1 MSMRLKSLP
10 LAFAALIAAFVLATA
25 ALAQQAAV
33 TVKVTFLHTNDVY
46 EIAPVRGM
54 GGFAPLMTALKRERA
69 AAPHSMTTFGG
80 DLISP
85 SLMSGLTKGSQMI
98 EMMNAVGADLAVLGN
113 HEFDFGDDVL
123 KTRMG
128 ESKFRWLATNV
139 VGADGKPFHNA
150 LATTIKDF
158 GGIKF
163 GFFGILT
170 PETHH
175 LSSPGKDTKILP
187 IAAAADKAVKDL
199 KAQGAE
205 IIVALTH
212 LSIAEDRDMV
222 RRAKG
227 INLVL
232 GGHDHDPI
240 TYYEGGILIH
250 KSGYDAHFLG
260 AVDLTVTRTP
270 QQQGAPRYTV
280 VPAWRMTAINALT
293 PDPEIASLVKKHTDK
308 LDVELNVPVGKTL
321 TALDSRRSE
330 VRAAEAAIGNLFADA
345 VREAVGAEIG
355 LANGGG
361 IRGDKTYDA
370 GATLTRKDI
379 LTELPFGNKTVLI
392 ELSGADLKT
401 AMEHSVGQ
409 VEQKQ
414 GRFMQ
419 VSGMTLVYDAKQ
431 PAGSRVVEI
440 KVGGQPLDAARK
452 YKVATNEYV
461 YAGGDGFAVLKN
473 GKSLIDESAAKLM
486 ASQVMDYI
494 AAKGS
499 VAPKVEG
506 RIVAK

>member
-1 MSMRLKSLP
+1 MSIRLKSLP
-10 LAFAALIAAFVLATA
+10 TAFIALVAAFVLATA

-98 EMMNAVGADLAVLGN
+98 EMMNAIGLDIAVLGN

-123 KTRMG
+123 KARMA
-128 ESKFRWLATNV
+128 ESKFPWIATNV
-139 VGADGKPFHNA
+139 VGADGKPFNNA
-150 LATTIKDF
+150 LALSVKEF

-163 GFFGILT
+163 GFFGITT
-170 PETHH
+170 PETTS
-175 LSSPGKDTKILP
+175 LASPGKDTKFLP
-187 IAAAADKAVKDL
+187 IVATAEKAVADL

-205 IIVALTH
+205 IVVALTH
-212 LSIAEDRDMV
+212 LTIAEDRDMV
-222 RRAKG
+222 RRVKG
-227 INLVL
+227 VNLVL

-240 TYYEGGILIH
+240 TYYEGGVLVH
-250 KSGYDAHFLG
+250 KAGYDAHYLA

-293 PDPEIASLVKKHTDK
+293 PDPEIAALVKKHTDK
-308 LDVELNVPVGKTL
+308 LDVELNVPVGKTA
-321 TALDSRRSE
+321 TALDSRRNE

-345 VREAVGAEIG
+345 VREAVGGEIG
-355 LANGGG
+355 LVNGGG

-370 GATLTRKDI
+370 GVTLTRKDV

-392 ELSGADLKT
+392 ELSGADLKA
-401 AMEHSVGQ
+401 AMEHSVSQ

-419 VSGMTLVYDAKQ
+419 LSGMTLVYDPKQ
-431 PAGSRVVEI
+431 PAGARVVEI
-440 KVGGQPLDAARK
+440 KVGGQPLDATRI

-461 YAGGDGFAVLKN
+461 YDGGDGFEVLKK

-486 ASQVMDYI
+486 ANQVMEYI

-499 VAPKVEG
+499 VSPKVEG